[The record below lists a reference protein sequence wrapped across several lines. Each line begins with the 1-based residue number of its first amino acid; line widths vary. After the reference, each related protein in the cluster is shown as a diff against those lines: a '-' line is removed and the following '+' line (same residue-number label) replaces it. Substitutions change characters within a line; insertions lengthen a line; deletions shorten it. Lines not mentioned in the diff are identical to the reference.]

1 LEKRLVLSHSGMV
14 AGFQAWNGMI
24 PSIKSAVIMAANTGA
39 GLGELPEQILGLLLK
54 EQPNIPK
61 INGPETVAA
70 VQQLFDE
77 LQQDKIDRSRLAVAF
92 NWFLTPR
99 KLTAAAERLK
109 PLGTPTKVEVLKV
122 SERGGM
128 EVNVTRLTFKS
139 GRLRALMYRRP
150 DGIIEQFFVDEE

>member
-1 LEKRLVLSHSGMV
+1 M
-14 AGFQAWNGMI
+14 
-24 PSIKSAVIMAANTGA
+24 
-39 GLGELPEQILGLLLK
+39 PEQILGLLLK